1 MDQQYGDYRSIE
13 QRIEHAIDA
22 MEGLDKPNIAS
33 FSREFHVPYD
43 RLTRRVRG
51 R

>member
-13 QRIEHAIDA
+13 QRIEYTIDT
-22 MEGLDKPNIAS
+22 MEGLNKPNIAS
-33 FSREFHVPYD
+33 FSREFHVPYN

-51 R
+51 